1 MGHAEALGA
10 GQPVH
15 NPDDVVIGCRGIPF
29 IVGAEGSTLHPIPV
43 LDDMLRAAI
52 ALGQPSH
59 AVTSARN
66 EPVAVRAPGQDGVGA
81 ARVQRPV
88 IEEVAARLPEADL
101 SVQHGKGQDVA
112 IGREAECAHA
122 IGLLHIDRFHILF
135 IEIIQGQEA
144 VCPAN
149 GQHAVA
155 DVQVENRAREC
166 KLLDQVPACCIPD
179 LDRPV
184 GAGGDQ
190 IAAILREQGI
200 GHIVFMLFAEQHLAI
215 ACLVDTGLVPGL
227 LIGRI
232 VAVARD
238 ESLAVRG
245 PLDVP
250 DSPILFHVSDRF
262 CQQAQVA
269 ADQTLRIGGCDPHIG
284 VDGQQSAG
292 IQLSGLRLQ
301 VLRLGDASLGLGLE
315 TLFVGFLLVFTRDL
329 LICPRDLFIGLGD
342 LGVLLGKL
350 GIGHCDGLG
359 FACLSLGPGG
369 IVAGDPGENAQHD
382 TDHQGQGYAGQQC
395 PLAAVRILAAG
406 IDVLRLDRD
415 DLAVFMAGCLCR
427 PALGLLELRAIQEEA
442 VIAVLLCPFVG
453 LL

>member
-1 MGHAEALGA
+1 MAACAQHGYIPDANVAVFIGGDNAGALRVEGNGGPGRIERDLEHLAAGDRVPDADDFVVPRRGDPLSVGADDHLLGEVVMGHAEALGA

-155 DVQVENRAREC
+155 DVQVENRAGEC
-166 KLLDQVPACCIPD
+166 KLLDQVPTGCIPD
-179 LDRPV
+179 LDRLV

-190 IAAILREQGI
+190 VAAIL
-200 GHIVFMLFAEQHLAI
+200 
-215 ACLVDTGLVPGL
+215 
-227 LIGRI
+227 
-232 VAVARD
+232 
-238 ESLAVRG
+238 
-245 PLDVP
+245 
-250 DSPILFHVSDRF
+250 
-262 CQQAQVA
+262 
-269 ADQTLRIGGCDPHIG
+269 
-284 VDGQQSAG
+284 
-292 IQLSGLRLQ
+292 
-301 VLRLGDASLGLGLE
+301 
-315 TLFVGFLLVFTRDL
+315 
-329 LICPRDLFIGLGD
+329 
-342 LGVLLGKL
+342 
-350 GIGHCDGLG
+350 
-359 FACLSLGPGG
+359 
-369 IVAGDPGENAQHD
+369 
-382 TDHQGQGYAGQQC
+382 
-395 PLAAVRILAAG
+395 
-406 IDVLRLDRD
+406 
-415 DLAVFMAGCLCR
+415 
-427 PALGLLELRAIQEEA
+427 
-442 VIAVLLCPFVG
+442 
-453 LL
+453 